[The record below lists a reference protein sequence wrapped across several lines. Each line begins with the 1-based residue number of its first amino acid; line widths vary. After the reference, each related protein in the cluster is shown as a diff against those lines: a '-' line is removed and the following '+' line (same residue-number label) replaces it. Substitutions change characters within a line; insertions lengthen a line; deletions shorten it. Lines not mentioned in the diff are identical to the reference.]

1 MFSWGPVILCE
12 LSNKELQAKLSV
24 FLLTKQDIRL
34 ESSQIF
40 IACPVS
46 WLYKLRDA
54 LIHELL
60 ELIRYGMRL
69 EFYHKNQNL
78 PVNNL

>member
-1 MFSWGPVILCE
+1 MAR
-12 LSNKELQAKLSV
+12 QY
-24 FLLTKQDIRL
+24 TRL

-60 ELIRYGMRL
+60 ELIRYGMRP

>member
-1 MFSWGPVILCE
+1 MARQYTW
-12 LSNKELQAKLSV
+12 
-24 FLLTKQDIRL
+24 L